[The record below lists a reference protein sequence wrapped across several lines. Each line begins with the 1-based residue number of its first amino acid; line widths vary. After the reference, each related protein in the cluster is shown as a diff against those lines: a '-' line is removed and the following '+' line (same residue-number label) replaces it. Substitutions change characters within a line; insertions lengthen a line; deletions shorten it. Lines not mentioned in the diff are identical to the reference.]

1 MVPGVCPISPATR
14 EVGTWYPGC
23 TGHVPGI
30 AYQLVQSSIPAKA
43 SQPLAMANE
52 VPVIDLSSFLKCHE
66 ALKTDRL
73 GEGQKGSRLG
83 IPSVW
88 WLACSFL
95 CLFIAAPFM
104 EAHRLQPF
112 VFLVAWQLETSKK
125 TVVAACFMDAD
136 R

>member
-30 AYQLVQSSIPAKA
+30 AYQPVQSSIPAKA

-52 VPVIDLSSFLKCHE
+52 VPVIDLSSFLKCYE
-66 ALKTDRL
+66 ALKIDRL
-73 GEGQKGSRLG
+73 GAGQKGSRLG

-88 WLACSFL
+88 WLACPPLAFHGSTPAAAVCFFG
-95 CLFIAAPFM
+95 CLAA
-104 EAHRLQPF
+104 
-112 VFLVAWQLETSKK
+112 
-125 TVVAACFMDAD
+125 
-136 R
+136 